1 VFLLLKGARSSTNDN
16 SVVHPSHEFSGSSQE
31 LQSATAETEPPINQ
45 ENNDV
50 DGGNHG
56 FMTSQLSSSIFFYI
70 CIRFICPGSG
80 DQRRL
85 TGSGSALEACSR
97 RCAVQ
102 MAAFTLRT
110 LFTLPL
116 KISEYFSSSFV
127 SFLSIFS
134 IFLIVLYHVLAASL
148 DGLRLYW

>member
-1 VFLLLKGARSSTNDN
+1 MFLLLKGARSSTNDN
-16 SVVHPSHEFSGSSQE
+16 SVVHHTDIGLQE
-31 LQSATAETEPPINQ
+31 LQSATAEVEPPINQ

-85 TGSGSALEACSR
+85 TGSDDVLYKW
-97 RCAVQ
+97 
-102 MAAFTLRT
+102 FTLRT
-110 LFTLPL
+110 L
-116 KISEYFSSSFV
+116 IYF
-127 SFLSIFS
+127 
-134 IFLIVLYHVLAASL
+134 AT
-148 DGLRLYW
+148 